1 MCHDAISVCVFLCFL
16 FTILLFSLLGFPTL
30 FFKRFNS
37 GGGGSLS
44 ALFKFGH
51 WGRESLT
58 LVNYYHEG
66 LAISTGPIQC
76 DLRDVNS
83 LIILKYLTLKM
94 VS

>member
-1 MCHDAISVCVFLCFL
+1 MFFCVFSFL
-16 FTILLFSLLGFPTL
+16 FLLFSLLGFPTL
-30 FFKRFNS
+30 FPKRFNS

-66 LAISTGPIQC
+66 LAISSGPIQC
-76 DLRDVNS
+76 DPRDVNC
-83 LIILKYLTLKM
+83 LIILKGLMLKM

>member
-1 MCHDAISVCVFLCFL
+1 MCFFVFSLYYSP
-16 FTILLFSLLGFPTL
+16 FSLLGFPTL

-76 DLRDVNS
+76 DLRDVNC